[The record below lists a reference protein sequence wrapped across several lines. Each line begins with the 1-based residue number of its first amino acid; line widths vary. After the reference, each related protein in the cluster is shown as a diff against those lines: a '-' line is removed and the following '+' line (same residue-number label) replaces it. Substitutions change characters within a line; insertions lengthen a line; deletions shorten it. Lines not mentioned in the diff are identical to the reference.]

1 MGRGKLGIIS
11 DTAVTFTQDSEW
23 RGYEP
28 VVKEIDYFLKY
39 WDEIE
44 WMAYEFPSSKT
55 IYSGPLPK
63 TVHVKAVSPL
73 GGSSFFSKIKIVGQ
87 YVRLFFKVYKVINAA
102 DEIHVRAPAHPAVCA
117 MLLAQLFPKKT
128 FWFKYAGSWV
138 DAAPKSYEFQRKL
151 LKRISKGNIYTT
163 VNGNWAD
170 SNKNI
175 IAFEN
180 PCFSASVYDK
190 TTRQS
195 ELPEESNNDL
205 RLVYVG
211 SLSEFKGVHLV
222 IKALEAINF
231 KGIGS
236 FTIVG
241 TGEFQGSLVEMTEAS
256 PNQERFHFKGRQ
268 NKQEVFKI
276 LADSDLLI
284 IASAT
289 EGFPKVISEA
299 MMNYC
304 VPISTRVS
312 CIDQYI
318 NDEIGFII
326 DERSV
331 DGIGQTLKKATSDP
345 NLSDKKQNARAL
357 AARFTY
363 ENYLEHLFQTVFINK
378 QSILN
383 QSR

>member
-1 MGRGKLGIIS
+1 MGRGKLGVIS
-11 DTAVTFTQDSEW
+11 DTAVTLTLDGKW

-44 WMAYEFPSSKT
+44 WMAYQFPSSKT
-55 IYSGPLPK
+55 IYSNPLPE

-73 GGSSFFSKIKIVGQ
+73 GGSDFYSILRIAGQ
-87 YVRLFFKVYKVINAA
+87 YIRLLFKVYNVINAS

-117 MLLAQLFPKKT
+117 MLLAPLFPKKI

-138 DAAPKSYEFQRKL
+138 DPAPKSYEFQRKL

-170 SNKNI
+170 SNKNL

-190 TTRQS
+190 TARQS
-195 ELPEESNNDL
+195 ELPEESNREL

-222 IKALEAINF
+222 INALEEINF
-231 KGIGS
+231 KGISS

-241 TGEFQGSLVEMTEAS
+241 TGEFQSSLVKLTEAS
-256 PNQERFHFKGRQ
+256 PNQERFVFRGKQ
-268 NKQEVFKI
+268 NKKEVLKI

-331 DGIGQTLKKATSDP
+331 DGIKQALKKAVSDP
-345 NLSDKKQNARAL
+345 NLSEKKKNARAL

-363 ENYLEHLFQTVFINK
+363 ENYVVHLFQAVFKNK
-378 QSILN
+378 
-383 QSR
+383 

>member
-11 DTAVTFTQDSEW
+11 DTAVTFTQDGEW

-28 VVKEIDYFLKY
+28 VVKEIEYFLKY

-44 WMAYEFPSSKT
+44 WMAYEFPASKT
-55 IYSGPLPK
+55 IYSGSLPK

-73 GGSSFFSKIKIVGQ
+73 GGASFFSKLKIVGQ
-87 YVRLFFKVYKVINAA
+87 YVRLFFKVYKLINAA

-117 MLLAQLFPKKT
+117 MLLAPLFPQKNY
-128 FWFKYAGSWV
+128 WFKYAGSWV

-151 LKRISKGNIYTT
+151 LRRISKGNIYTT
-163 VNGNWAD
+163 VNGNWVD
-170 SNKNI
+170 SNSNI

-180 PCFSASVYDK
+180 PCFSASVYDLS
-190 TTRQS
+190 TRQS
-195 ELPEESNNDL
+195 ELTKEPNREL

-222 IKALEAINF
+222 IEALERINF
-231 KGIGS
+231 KGISS
-236 FTIVG
+236 FTIIG
-241 TGEFQGSLVEMTEAS
+241 TGEFQSSLAKFAEAS
-256 PNQERFHFKGRQ
+256 PYKERFIFKG
-268 NKQEVFKI
+268 KQTKEEVFKI
-276 LADSDLLI
+276 LEVSDLLI
-284 IASAT
+284 IASTT

-318 NDEIGFII
+318 NDEIGFMI

-331 DGIGQTLKKATSDP
+331 DGIAQTLKKATSDP
-345 NLSDKKQNARAL
+345 NLSKKKQNARAL

-363 ENYLEHLFQTVFINK
+363 ENYLTHLFQTVFKNK
-378 QSILN
+378 
-383 QSR
+383 

>member
-11 DTAVTFTQDSEW
+11 DTAVTLTPDGKW

-44 WMAYEFPSSKT
+44 WMAYQFPSGKT
-55 IYSGPLPK
+55 IYSNPLPE
-63 TVHVKAVSPL
+63 TVHVKAISPL
-73 GGSSFFSKIKIVGQ
+73 GGSGFFSKLRIAGQ
-87 YVRLFFKVYKVINAA
+87 YIRLLFKVYNVINAS

-117 MLLAQLFPKKT
+117 MLLAPLFPKKI

-138 DAAPKSYEFQRKL
+138 DPAPKSYEFQRKL
-151 LKRISKGNIYTT
+151 LRRISKGNVYTT
-163 VNGNWAD
+163 VNGNWPD
-170 SNKNI
+170 SNENI
-175 IAFEN
+175 MAFEN
-180 PCFSASVYDK
+180 PCFSASVYDM
-190 TTRQS
+190 TTKQS
-195 ELPEESNNDL
+195 ESMKESNSEL
-205 RLVYVG
+205 QLVFVG

-222 IKALEAINF
+222 IKALEQINF
-231 KGIGS
+231 KGISS

-241 TGEFQGSLVEMTEAS
+241 TGEFQSSLVKLTEAS
-256 PNQERFHFKGRQ
+256 PNQERYLFKGKQ
-268 NKQEVFKI
+268 NKEEVFKI

-318 NDEIGFII
+318 NDQTGFII
-326 DERSV
+326 NERSV
-331 DGIGQTLKKATSDP
+331 DGIEQVLKKAASDP
-345 NLSDKKQNARAL
+345 NLSEKKKKARAL

-363 ENYLEHLFQTVFINK
+363 ENYLMHLLQTVFKNK
-378 QSILN
+378 
-383 QSR
+383 

>member
-11 DTAVTFTQDSEW
+11 DTAVTFTQDGEW

-28 VVKEIDYFLKY
+28 VVKEIEYFLKY

-44 WMAYEFPSSKT
+44 WIAYEFPTSKT
-55 IYSGPLPK
+55 IYSGSLPK
-63 TVHVKAVSPL
+63 NVHVKAVSPL
-73 GGSSFFSKIKIVGQ
+73 AGTSFFSKLKIVGQ
-87 YVRLFFKVYKVINAA
+87 YVRLFFKVNKLINAA
-102 DEIHVRAPAHPAVCA
+102 DEIHVRAPAHPAICA
-117 MLLAQLFPKKT
+117 MFLAPLFPQKT

-138 DAAPKSYEFQRKL
+138 DAAPKSYDFQRKL
-151 LKRISKGNIYTT
+151 LKRISTGNIYTT

-170 SNKNI
+170 SNPNI

-180 PCFSASVYDK
+180 PSFSALVYDLSTK
-190 TTRQS
+190 QS
-195 ELPEESNNDL
+195 ELTKESNREL

-222 IKALEAINF
+222 IKALERINF
-231 KGIGS
+231 KGISS
-236 FTIVG
+236 FTIIG
-241 TGEFQGSLVEMTEAS
+241 TGEFQSSLAKLAETS
-256 PNQERFHFKGRQ
+256 RYKERFFFKG
-268 NKQEVFKI
+268 KQAKEEVFKI

-318 NDEIGFII
+318 NEEIGYII

-331 DGIGQTLKKATSDP
+331 EGIGQVLLKAASDP
-345 NLSDKKQNARAL
+345 NLSEKKKNSRKL

-363 ENYLEHLFQTVFINK
+363 ENYLTHLFQTVFK
-378 QSILN
+378 K
-383 QSR
+383 